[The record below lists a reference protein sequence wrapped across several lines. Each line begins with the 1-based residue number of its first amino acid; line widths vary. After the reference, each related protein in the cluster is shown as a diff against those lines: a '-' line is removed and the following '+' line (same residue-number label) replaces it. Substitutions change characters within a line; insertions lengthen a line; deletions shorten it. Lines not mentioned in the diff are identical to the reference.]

1 MKKLWISLIG
11 VFGVLTIY
19 SLPVFAIATPYTGTK
34 PADAATTKDIQGQ
47 SSSSS
52 LYQNNNLKQDAGN
65 MSSGTSSGSADIL
78 KNSNNMQ
85 ILRVTGAPANPDSLD
100 DTGKKIPWFG
110 IVVLAGIMVVPL
122 VIIWKQIQGLKKD
135 AEKNKQNTLTETTQ
149 ENETEIDTDTT
160 ENTIENSETTKAKPK
175 TKTKKKR
182 KSKKNHR

>member
-1 MKKLWISLIG
+1 
-11 VFGVLTIY
+11 
-19 SLPVFAIATPYTGTK
+19 
-34 PADAATTKDIQGQ
+34 
-47 SSSSS
+47 
-52 LYQNNNLKQDAGN
+52 
-65 MSSGTSSGSADIL
+65 
-78 KNSNNMQ
+78 MQ